1 MATPWVWLNSRG
13 PNEGQR
19 VTAVTADAPV
29 SKMCF
34 WERSTG
40 AKIITAFNVRWVNG
54 KESATY
60 GYTHGATKVELELKY
75 GEFFKE
81 VTIYSKTEG
90 RTEYF
95 SGWKG
100 TTNIGREVNIGY
112 TQGYV
117 CSAYHRTLYSGL
129 CVGFQARINP
139 KEFVLNKGGI
149 VVLNHLE
156 HVVIRMNYLSQ
167 PKVEIQSVLVDD
179 TTDEND
185 GETPLRVE
193 WIKPIELT
201 HKISTRKTWAEELDV
216 TKAVFGKEFDI
227 SHEDNTTYTVSE
239 EISQST
245 SYSRTTSTTLSR
257 SYEVPPGRKYRMTTT
272 YSKGTFQV
280 QFRPQYILTTRS
292 GYTAHWP
299 EGPAQEAFGVA
310 SGNVHIRV
318 SDITNVVR
326 VPPIGPPPYIE
337 GTSCVP
343 PK

>member
-13 PNEGQR
+13 PNEGEC
-19 VTAVTADAPV
+19 VMAVTADAPV
-29 SKMCF
+29 SEMSF

-40 AKIITAFNVRWVNG
+40 AKIITAFNVTWANG

-60 GYTHGATKVELELKY
+60 GYTHGATRVELELKY

-81 VTIYSKTEG
+81 VTIYSNTGG
-90 RTEYF
+90 RTECF
-95 SGWKG
+95 SGWEG

-112 TQGYV
+112 TWGYV

-129 CVGFQARINP
+129 CVGFQARLSQ
-139 KEFVLNKGGI
+139 KRSVLNKGGI
-149 VVLNHLE
+149 VVLNHLQ
-156 HVVIRMNYLSQ
+156 HVVIKMNYLKL
-167 PKVEIQSVLVDD
+167 PKAEVQSVLVDD

-185 GETPLRVE
+185 GETPLGVE
-193 WIKPIELT
+193 WIKPIDLT
-201 HKISTRKTWAEELDV
+201 HRISTRKTSAEELDV
-216 TKAVFGKEFDI
+216 TKTVLGKIFDV
-227 SHEDNTTYTVSE
+227 SPEDSTKCTVSE
-239 EISQST
+239 EISKST

-257 SYEVPPGRKYRMTTT
+257 SYEVPPGRTYR
-272 YSKGTFQV
+272 
-280 QFRPQYILTTRS
+280 
-292 GYTAHWP
+292 YTAHWP

-318 SDITNVVR
+318 SDIMSVVR